1 MAEMDRRK
9 NMCFHIVPVYYGDRP
24 ATTRGKPNESKD
36 YYFICYVSADI
47 SIQDYRQASTIEELC
62 NGCKKYEYI
71 KPLTKDEIREK
82 YYNGKPREV
91 MVVTT
96 TGWHFKEI

>member
-1 MAEMDRRK
+1 MKVDRRK

-36 YYFICYVSADI
+36 YYFICYVSADKN
-47 SIQDYRQASTIEELC
+47 IQDYCKAGSIEDLC

-71 KPLTKDEIREK
+71 KPLTKDEIREI
-82 YYNGKPREV
+82 YYKDKPREV